1 MPAVHAVPLPPSSR
15 AVTSPGVPPLVALAP
30 GPAAPRAAATPAAAR
45 SWRAPATPLPPR
57 LLLVGA
63 HGGAGVSTL
72 ARLLSPALDAG
83 VAQDWRLL
91 HKPTSDSVGLVT
103 GWTVAATGHATR
115 EVGAAA
121 RAGVAIQLLL
131 VVATLAGAETR
142 PGSTAAACCAR
153 RSRRARALRA
163 VLALSGAPRPGGP
176 APGDSAGACR
186 GPSRPRRP
194 RREPMIREGTIL

>member
-1 MPAVHAVPLPPSSR
+1 
-15 AVTSPGVPPLVALAP
+15 
-30 GPAAPRAAATPAAAR
+30 
-45 SWRAPATPLPPR
+45 
-57 LLLVGA
+57 
-63 HGGAGVSTL
+63 VSTL

-131 VVATLAGAETR
+131 VVADGWPAPKPARARLRLLAAHVGRVVHVPYVPSWRYLER
-142 PGSTAAACCAR
+142 PDPADLPRAIVRALAAA
-153 RSRRARALRA
+153 RAALDD
-163 VLALSGAPRPGGP
+163 P
-176 APGDSAGACR
+176 AGNR
-186 GPSRPRRP
+186 
-194 RREPMIREGTIL
+194 